1 MELSGSNIKRIIIF
15 SQRKAF
21 IMFRKMEPSYI
32 SGNGTLHLPAQ
43 THKKHKK
50 KEKSP
55 RKNPL
60 YFRKWNFLALILKKL
75 SCILSK
81 EILS

>member
-50 KEKSP
+50 KKNHPEKIPYISG
-55 RKNPL
+55 NGT
-60 YFRKWNFLALILKKL
+60 
-75 SCILSK
+75 S
-81 EILS
+81 